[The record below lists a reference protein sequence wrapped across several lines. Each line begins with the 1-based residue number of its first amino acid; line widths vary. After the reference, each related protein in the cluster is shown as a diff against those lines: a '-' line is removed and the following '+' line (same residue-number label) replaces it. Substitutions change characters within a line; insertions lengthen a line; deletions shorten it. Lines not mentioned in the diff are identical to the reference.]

1 MGKTTL
7 ATRAGGSLLL
17 AFERGYNALPG
28 VRPQDITSWSEVRA
42 VLRELKKPEVK
53 EVYKSIV
60 VDTVDIAGT
69 LCEKYICAQND
80 VDKIVDI
87 PYGGGW
93 TLMKKEFEEVF
104 RTMTQ
109 LG

>member
-28 VRPQDITSWSEVRA
+28 VIAQDITSWTEMRA
-42 VLRELKKPEVK
+42 VLRELKKPEVREK
-53 EVYKSIV
+53 FKSVI
-60 VDTVDIAGT
+60 VDTVDIAGSF
-69 LCEKYICAQND
+69 CEKYICTQND
-80 VDKIVDI
+80 VDKIGDI

-93 TLMKKEFEEVF
+93 NLMKKEFEDVF
-104 RTMTQ
+104 RTITQ